1 MKGVCVMA
9 KKNEH
14 SDINKK
20 LRSLTRE
27 QANALGASLNS
38 VYINAEKDR
47 KKKEATQKK
56 SGK

>member
-1 MKGVCVMA
+1 MA